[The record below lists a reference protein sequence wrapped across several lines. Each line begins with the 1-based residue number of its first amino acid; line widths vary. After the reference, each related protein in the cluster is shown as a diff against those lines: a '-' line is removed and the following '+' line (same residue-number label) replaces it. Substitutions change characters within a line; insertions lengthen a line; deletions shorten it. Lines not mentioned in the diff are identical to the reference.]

1 MLVFVRV
8 SVVRLDRVVNY
19 MISYVSRVFLILL
32 SKFYLLVFR
41 EKESEIDEF
50 KWIFEKFGKEGVIIL
65 IVIDKIYFF

>member
-1 MLVFVRV
+1 MLVFVKV

-41 EKESEIDEF
+41 EKENEVDEF
-50 KWIFEKFGKEGVIIL
+50 KWIFEKFGKECVIIL

>member
-50 KWIFEKFGKEGVIIL
+50 KWIFEKFGKEFVIIL

>member
-8 SVVRLDRVVNY
+8 SVVWLDRVVNY

-50 KWIFEKFGKEGVIIL
+50 KWIFEKFGKEFVIIL

>member
-8 SVVRLDRVVNY
+8 SVVRLVRVVNY

-50 KWIFEKFGKEGVIIL
+50 KWIFEKFGKEYVIIL